1 MLEKFLK
8 KSTWTDIAL
17 SLIFILLGA
26 MFIANP
32 ELITSMIAVVLGLIF
47 IIIGGL
53 KLIDYFTVDKGN
65 NYLLAI
71 AIVAIIVGIII
82 MFCASTILSF
92 FRILIAIWILYSG
105 IVNLQTTIVWKDYK
119 SKLWVVSLLLSIALI
134 IASIYIL
141 VNTGA
146 VLQTIGIVIVAYGII
161 NIIENVIF
169 IKKVDNFLDSK

>member
-1 MLEKFLK
+1 
-8 KSTWTDIAL
+8 
-17 SLIFILLGA
+17 
-26 MFIANP
+26 
-32 ELITSMIAVVLGLIF
+32 
-47 IIIGGL
+47 
-53 KLIDYFTVDKGN
+53 
-65 NYLLAI
+65 
-71 AIVAIIVGIII
+71 

-105 IVNLQTTIVWKDYK
+105 IINLQTTIVWKDYK

-146 VLQTIGIVIVAYGII
+146 VLQTIGVIIVAYGII

-169 IKKVDNFLDSK
+169 IKKVDNFIDGK